1 MDLPEYYRPMRRI
14 VTGLD
19 AGGHSCVV
27 VDSQANESDVSADHV
42 LDDLWSTRFPP
53 QVAGLTALPNRP
65 GSSIAAGTIVWR
77 RSTMPAGRGS
87 AFHSTRTVD
96 CLTVLSG
103 RVTLLLETGEI
114 ELTAGDFVVQRNTL
128 HGWRNDGPEPC
139 ILVGAMV
146 SIDSSPESAQDE

>member
-1 MDLPEYYRPMRRI
+1 MELPEHYRPIRRV

-27 VDSQANESDVSADHV
+27 VDSQANDIEVSADYV
-42 LDDLWSTRFPP
+42 LDDLWATGFPP
-53 QVAGLTALPNRP
+53 QVEGSTDLPTPPGAG
-65 GSSIAAGTIVWR
+65 IAAGTIVWR
-77 RSTMPAGRGS
+77 RSTMPAGSRN
-87 AFHSTRTVD
+87 AFHSTRTLD
-96 CLTVLSG
+96 CLTILSG

-139 ILVGAMV
+139 VLIGALV
-146 SIDSSPESAQDE
+146 SIDGSPASTLED

>member
-1 MDLPEYYRPMRRI
+1 MELPDHYRPMRRI

-19 AGGHSCVV
+19 ADGHSCVV
-27 VDSQANESDVSADHV
+27 VDSQTDDTKASADYV
-42 LDDLWSTRFPP
+42 LDDLWSTGFPP
-53 QVAGLTALPNRP
+53 QVEGPTELANPP

-77 RSTMPAGRGS
+77 RSTMPAGSRN
-87 AFHSTRTVD
+87 AFHSTRTLD

-139 ILVGAMV
+139 VLIGAMV
-146 SIDSSPESAQDE
+146 SIDSSPDPAHDD